1 MTATLAPSGHASVV
15 LSININVSYLLNVTV
30 FQIGHEKS
38 FLSFYP
44 IREIGLVLV
53 LIALIRFARKMI
65 SID

>member
-1 MTATLAPSGHASVV
+1 MTVTLAPLVHASGF

-30 FQIGHEKS
+30 FQMGHEKS

-44 IREIGLVLV
+44 MREIGLVL
-53 LIALIRFARKMI
+53 ALITLVRFARKMI